1 MMIPLRQSQIFL
13 LLALLFI
20 TGGCST
26 TPPPIEYDLARAAV
40 QDAEQAGAEK
50 MAIEEYNAAH
60 LILEQGK
67 AQLEAGDQDV
77 ARETLIAAML
87 QAHRAESTA
96 YVRSLNLAENR
107 IRQLEVQ
114 KSTLLQAWREAIAD
128 HEATID
134 FSDKDEL
141 QPTELT
147 SYTVTDGENLFA
159 IASRRKV
166 YRDALLWPLIYKANR
181 DQIKDPQQI
190 YPGQRLT
197 IPRGVSEQEMEEA
210 RNTARESTIFQSGQT
225 GDK

>member
-1 MMIPLRQSQIFL
+1 M
-13 LLALLFI
+13 ALLFI

-67 AQLEAGDQDV
+67 AQLEAGDQDI

-128 HEATID
+128 HEA
-134 FSDKDEL
+134 
-141 QPTELT
+141 T